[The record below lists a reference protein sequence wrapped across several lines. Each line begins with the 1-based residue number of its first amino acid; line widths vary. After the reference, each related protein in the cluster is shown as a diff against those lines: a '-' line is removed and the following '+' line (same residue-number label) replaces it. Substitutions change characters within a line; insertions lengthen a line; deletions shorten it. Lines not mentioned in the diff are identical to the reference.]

1 MIIKKICNYTHTMTV
16 LQQWLKDEVQEN
28 NSFGYTL
35 NDKRYTVGL
44 SSIVYLSKRNNILNF
59 YIKNNEDDIKVT
71 VEASLNLINKD
82 FKNEVEISFN
92 AETPYE
98 LDCINHIFTL
108 LSMNIMNMSDAW

>member
-1 MIIKKICNYTHTMTV
+1 MVIKAIYNYAHAMTV
-16 LQQWLKDEVQEN
+16 LQEWLKDNAQEN
-28 NSFGYTL
+28 NSFEYTL

-44 SSIVYLSKRNNILNF
+44 SSIVYLSKGSNILNF

-71 VEASLNLINKD
+71 EEASLNLINKD
-82 FKNEVEISFN
+82 FENEIEISFN

>member
-1 MIIKKICNYTHTMTV
+1 MVIKAIYNYAHAMTV
-16 LQQWLKDEVQEN
+16 LQKWLKDDAQEN

-44 SSIVYLSKRNNILNF
+44 SSIVYLSKGSNILNF

-71 VEASLNLINKD
+71 EEASLNLINKD
-82 FKNEVEISFN
+82 FENEVEISFN

-98 LDCINHIFTL
+98 LECVNHILNL
-108 LSMNIMNMSDAW
+108 LSTDIMNMSDAC